1 MPNKKGNLGMGTSI
15 IAILIAMGALLA
27 QFYPGFDFVD
37 RDDPVVG
44 ILDPDLDEQV
54 FGMITIRGL
63 IYENSNYSISIR
75 INGTEIGTTLPF
87 LWNSSSISDGNYTL
101 SILVIDVAF
110 NQGEDSINIS
120 IINDFEWDSDHDGL
134 GDREE
139 LRLGTNPRQID
150 SDTDSFSDGY
160 EVSYGSDPLNSSDR
174 PLLYEAE
181 FNELVENLDG
191 NVTLIHQLISW
202 SHGNSSILD
211 QLILSAEKNATLV
224 QNLFYWGQRNA
235 SLIQDLLVWSSG
247 NASLIQHLMD
257 WSVGNATLI
266 SNLIASSDTETIQ
279 NLQTWLEG
287 NATLIQEL
295 SSSLDGNATLLEN
308 LVLWSNAN
316 STLMLSLIDWCA
328 ENATLLQNV
337 IQWTAGNASLLQDH
351 LATPVSAGGNITRL
365 WFEEHY
371 GILYPDS
378 INTLKTISELNITF
392 TIAGNETVYLN
403 FNSGNVVLYSSYRV
417 QVFFMLD
424 DVRLNNPQ
432 AYVQSS
438 SGTPSDFI
446 TISLQHVLRGLE
458 EGNHTI
464 TVQFISTSLFC
475 SLDENSLMVMT
486 FSG

>member
-1 MPNKKGNLGMGTSI
+1 MGTSI

-87 LWNSSSISDGNYTL
+87 LWNSSTISDGNYTL

-139 LRLGTNPRQID
+139 QKLGTNPWQID

-174 PLLYEAE
+174 PLFYEAE
-181 FNELVENLDG
+181 FNELVKNLDG

-266 SNLIASSDTETIQ
+266 SNLIATSYTDLIQ
-279 NLQTWLEG
+279 NLLLWLEG
-287 NATLIQEL
+287 NATLIQRLTE
-295 SSSLDGNATLLEN
+295 SLDGNATLLEN
-308 LVLWSNAN
+308 LVSWSNSNA
-316 STLMLSLIDWCA
+316 SLMLSLLDWCA

-337 IQWTAGNASLLQDH
+337 ILWTESNATLLQNH
-351 LATPVSAGGNITRL
+351 LASSENLGGNITRL
-365 WFEEHY
+365 WYKQYF
-371 GILYPDS
+371 GALMPDS
-378 INTLKTISELNITF
+378 ADTLKTASELNITF
-392 TIAGNETVYLN
+392 TITGNETTYLN
-403 FNSGNVVLYSSYRV
+403 FNSGNVALGNTYNMK
-417 QVFFMLD
+417 VFFMLD
-424 DVRLNNPQ
+424 DVLIPNPQ
-432 AYVQSS
+432 AFVQSS
-438 SGTPSDFI
+438 SGTIADYTS
-446 TISLQHVLRGLE
+446 ISLQHVISGLDA
-458 EGNHTI
+458 GIHTI
-464 TVQFISTSLFC
+464 TIQFMSNNQFC
-475 SLDENSLMVMT
+475 YLSKNSLMLLT
-486 FSG
+486 FSS